1 MARATLTPPF
11 SEMKPF
17 LYAALTGY
25 VIAAIHAVLAFV
37 NKRRAAE
44 RIAFYS
50 VLAAFAAH
58 TGALIVDWVGDG
70 HYPLFSTPEALSF
83 LAWTLVVA
91 YWIATYKY
99 PLRALAAFLLPVVC
113 VLVFASQIVRGSA
126 ALEANR
132 VTGGSAA
139 WLFPIH
145 TTLLLFAY
153 ASFFIAFSAGVMY
166 LWQEREL
173 RLKKFSAVFH
183 RLPSLTTVDDVGST
197 AASVGFT
204 LLTLG
209 IVTGVIWSQAR
220 SGRMFHNDPIELF
233 ALLTWLLYL
242 TLLHYRVQWRGRRA
256 AWLGVAGFTLVLC
269 TFAGAVAL
277 GGFHV
282 FR

>member
-1 MARATLTPPF
+1 MTRASLTPPF

-50 VLAAFAAH
+50 VIAAFAAH
-58 TGALIVDWVGDG
+58 TGALIADWVGDG

-99 PLRALAAFLLPVVC
+99 PLRALGAFLLPVVC
-113 VLVFASQIVRGSA
+113 VLIFVSQIVRGNA

-132 VTGGSAA
+132 VTGGGAA

-197 AASVGFT
+197 AASIGFT

-220 SGRMFHNDPIELF
+220 SGRMFHNDPIEFF
-233 ALLTWLLYL
+233 ALLTWVLYL
-242 TLLHYRVQWRGRRA
+242 TLLHYRVQGRGRRA

-269 TFAGAVAL
+269 PFVGAVAL

-282 FR
+282 FK

>member
-1 MARATLTPPF
+1 MARASLTPPF

-17 LYAALTGY
+17 LYVALTGY

-37 NKRRAAE
+37 NKRRSAE
-44 RIAFYS
+44 RIALYS
-50 VLAAFAAH
+50 VVAGFAAH
-58 TGALIVDWVGDG
+58 TGALVVDWVSDG

-83 LAWTLVVA
+83 LAWTLVLA
-91 YWIATYKY
+91 YWLVTYKY
-99 PLRALAAFLLPVVC
+99 PLRALGAFLLPVVS
-113 VLVFASQIVRGSA
+113 VLVFVSQVVRGSA
-126 ALEANR
+126 TLAASR
-132 VTGGSAA
+132 VTDGGAA
-139 WLFPIH
+139 WLFPVH
-145 TTLLLFAY
+145 TTLLLFGY
-153 ASFFIAFSAGVMY
+153 ASFFVAFSASVMY

-173 RLKKFSAVFH
+173 RMKKFSAIFH
-183 RLPSLTTVDDVGST
+183 RLPSLNTVDDVGST

-233 ALLTWLLYL
+233 ALLTWVLYL
-242 TLLHYRVQWRGRRA
+242 TMLHYRVQWRGRRA

-269 TFAGAVAL
+269 TFVGAVAL

>member
-1 MARATLTPPF
+1 MARASLTPPF
-11 SEMKPF
+11 SEMRPF

-44 RIAFYS
+44 RIAFYA

-58 TGALIVDWVGDG
+58 TGALIADWVGDG

-99 PLRALAAFLLPVVC
+99 PLRALGAFLLPVVC

-126 ALEANR
+126 TLEANR
-132 VTGGSAA
+132 VTGGGAA

-153 ASFFIAFSAGVMY
+153 SSFFIAFSAGVMY

-233 ALLTWLLYL
+233 ALLTWVLYL

-282 FR
+282 FK

>member
-58 TGALIVDWVGDG
+58 TGALVFDWVGDG

-83 LAWTLVVA
+83 LAWTFVVA

-99 PLRALAAFLLPVVC
+99 PLRALGAFLLPVVC

-132 VTGGSAA
+132 VTGGGAA

-197 AASVGFT
+197 AASIGFT

-220 SGRMFHNDPIELF
+220 SGRMFHNDPIEFF
-233 ALLTWLLYL
+233 ALLTWVLYL

-282 FR
+282 FK